1 MSKNIKLG
9 NFKMW
14 TDDAQLLLLDFI
26 KSIKNNKN
34 LLKTNKDHLNSLS
47 IVDSVIVNAVDNTPQ
62 FDSVV
67 SADRSI
73 VQPV

>member
-1 MSKNIKLG
+1 
-9 NFKMW
+9 MW

-47 IVDSVIVNAVDNTPQ
+47 IVDACIKSSKSGKKIIIKNY
-62 FDSVV
+62 
-67 SADRSI
+67 
-73 VQPV
+73 